1 MKNKKYGYYKNRNTG
16 EYEIMQNK
24 TKRAKFSEK
33 RTFLTPWYVQVR
45 TGIFSANIINKQSM
59 ANIIS
64 KQLMFKL
71 P

>member
-33 RTFLTPWYVQVR
+33 RTFLTP
-45 TGIFSANIINKQSM
+45 
-59 ANIIS
+59 
-64 KQLMFKL
+64 
-71 P
+71 